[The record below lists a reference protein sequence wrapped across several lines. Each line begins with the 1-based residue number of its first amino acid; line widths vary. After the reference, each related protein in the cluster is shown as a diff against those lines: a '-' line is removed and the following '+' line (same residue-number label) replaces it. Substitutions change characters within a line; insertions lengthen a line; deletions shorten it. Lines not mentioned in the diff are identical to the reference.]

1 MGPPASS
8 PDEALEASG
17 LRTRRE
23 GSRERD
29 DRKRHMSLSTL
40 HVCKVSTSLIKQQ
53 GKMKF

>member
-17 LRTRRE
+17 PRTRRE

-29 DRKRHMSLSTL
+29 GEKRH
-40 HVCKVSTSLIKQQ
+40 TSKHFLIKH
-53 GKMKF
+53 